1 MTEADPENPG
11 KNGYSSRDDV
21 TDLTNGFESR
31 LRTAAAAPFEG
42 WREVY
47 ESFSPVDLATGDRRP
62 RTPPPDS
69 GSRRAAV
76 LIPVIPHAEG
86 PHLLYT
92 LRKGHLQ
99 DHAGQI
105 SFPGGGM
112 ETSDASLLD
121 TALRETREEVGLPS
135 SEVEVLA
142 QLEEMYIP
150 PSDYRVSPFVG
161 LLPTA
166 AELRLAPE
174 EVEEIFTVPLGDL
187 MAADAFQRVP
197 WTRDGRRYEVP
208 VFAVDGIAA
217 GRARPPR
224 RYEIW
229 GATAAMTAGL
239 LCRLGWEPSSRR

>member
-1 MTEADPENPG
+1 MTQPDQENDADTAPNGSPG
-11 KNGYSSRDDV
+11 
-21 TDLTNGFESR
+21 GFESR
-31 LRTAAAAPFEG
+31 LRAATATPFEG

-47 ESFSPVDLATGDRRP
+47 ESFSPVDLETGHRRP
-62 RTPPPDS
+62 RTPPPNN

-76 LIPVIPHAEG
+76 LIPVIPHAG
-86 PHLLYT
+86 GAHVLYT

-112 ETSDASLLD
+112 EPSDGSLLE
-121 TALRETREEVGLPS
+121 TALRETREEVGLPRA
-135 SEVEVLA
+135 EIEILG

-161 LLPTA
+161 LLPTR
-166 AELRLAPE
+166 AELALAPE
-174 EVEEIFTVPLGDL
+174 EVEEIFTVPLADL
-187 MAADAFQRVP
+187 MSGSAFQRVP
-197 WTRDGRRYEVP
+197 WSRDGRRYEVP
-208 VFAVDGIAA
+208 VFAVDGVTV
-217 GRARPPR
+217 GGGGTLR

-239 LCRLGWEPSSRR
+239 LCRLGWSPG

>member
-1 MTEADPENPG
+1 
-11 KNGYSSRDDV
+11 
-21 TDLTNGFESR
+21 L
-31 LRTAAAAPFEG
+31 PFEG

-62 RTPPPDS
+62 RTPPPDN

-76 LIPVIPHAEG
+76 LIPVIPHPEG
-86 PHLLYT
+86 AHIVYT

-112 ETSDASLLD
+112 EPSDETLLD
-121 TALRETREEVGLPS
+121 TALRETREEIGLPAS
-135 SEVEVLA
+135 DVEILGG
-142 QLEEMYIP
+142 LEEMYIP

-161 LLPTA
+161 LLPTL
-166 AELRLAPE
+166 AELKLAPE
-174 EVEEIFTVPLGDL
+174 EVEEVFTVPLVDL
-187 MAADAFQRVP
+187 MSESAFQRVP
-197 WTRDGRRYEVP
+197 WNRDGRRYEVP
-208 VFAVDGIAA
+208 VFAVDGVPLD
-217 GRARPPR
+217 GGGSGLR

-239 LCRLGWEPSSRR
+239 LCRLGWRPG